1 MSDPIIA
8 EIRIIRERI
17 AEESGGDIHAIA
29 AAARRRQLLS
39 GVKTVSRSKR
49 TPGPNVAKAL
59 PLDSKSLGT
68 GPDTKMPNVGS

>member
-49 TPGPNVAKAL
+49 TPGPNVAKTL
-59 PLDSKSLGT
+59 PLDSKSMDN
-68 GPDTKMPNVGS
+68 GPDTNLPTVR

>member
-29 AAARRRQLLS
+29 EAARRRQLLS
-39 GVKTVSRSKR
+39 GTKTISRSKR
-49 TPGPNVAKAL
+49 IPDPNVTKAL
-59 PLDSKSLGT
+59 PLDSKSMGT
-68 GPDTKMPNVGS
+68 GPETTMPNVG

>member
-39 GVKTVSRSKR
+39 GVKTISRSKR
-49 TPGPNVAKAL
+49 IPEPIVTKAL
-59 PLDSKSLGT
+59 SLDSKSMGT
-68 GPDTKMPNVGS
+68 GPETNLPAVG